1 MGSAAREHQLS
12 DSDDR
17 WASRESALLLPLVSG
32 CKVPKNGE
40 DITLACLAKGPF
52 LDSVRVTTGPESQ
65 AQMEKTTLKTLKILD
80 HTQVSFLSIPW
91 KPELHYC
98 EAIMKDNKRKLHKA
112 IHWPASWE
120 TATSM
125 LTHAP
130 SRTTPKPPGPHLSP
144 QHTQAPSMARVSVP
158 PTSHTQTQAQ
168 EPGCPAD
175 TILRGQFLGCRVG
188 EERNHLR
195 NTGKARPQANLQPH
209 SGRPGSKEGRVCT
222 RESGPPGVSKPPRQD
237 LYPPTP
243 STTPRQECWNH
254 THPPSL
260 YMLRPPLRGPWLQGE
275 AAFTCLVV
283 GDDLQKA
290 HLSWEVAGAPPSEAV
305 EEGPLQEHENGSQSW
320 SSRLVLPISLWAS
333 GANIT
338 CTLSLPSMPSQVV
351 SAAAREHAARAPSSL
366 NVRALTMPRA
376 ASWFLCEVSG
386 FSPPDIL
393 LTWIKDQIEVD
404 PSWFA
409 TAPPM
414 AQPGSGTFQTW
425 SLLRVL
431 APQGP
436 HLPTYTCVVR
446 HEASRKLLNTSW
458 SLDSGLAMTPPA
470 PQSHDESSGD
480 SMDLEDASGLWPT
493 FAALFVLTL
502 LYSGFVTFLKVK

>member
-1 MGSAAREHQLS
+1 MPTKE
-12 DSDDR
+12 
-17 WASRESALLLPLVSG
+17 ESSLLLPLVSG

-65 AQMEKTTLKTLKILD
+65 AQMEKTTLKMLKIPD
-80 HTQVSFLSIPW
+80 HTQVSLLSTPW
-91 KPELHYC
+91 KPGLHYC
-98 EAIMKDNKRKLHKA
+98 EAIRKDNKEKLKKA
-112 IHWPASWE
+112 IHWPGWWP
-120 TATSM
+120 
-125 LTHAP
+125 LT
-130 SRTTPKPPGPHLSP
+130 TKEGPPGPP
-144 QHTQAPSMARVSVP
+144 HTF
-158 PTSHTQTQAQ
+158 TT
-168 EPGCPAD
+168 G
-175 TILRGQFLGCRVG
+175 GGG
-188 EERNHLR
+188 EE
-195 NTGKARPQANLQPH
+195 P
-209 SGRPGSKEGRVCT
+209 PGEH
-222 RESGPPGVSKPPRQD
+222 RESQVA
-237 LYPPTP
+237 LPT
-243 STTPRQECWNH
+243 ECWNH

-305 EEGPLQEHENGSQSW
+305 EERPLQEHENGSQSW

-366 NVRALTMPRA
+366 NVHALTMPRA

-436 HLPTYTCVVR
+436 HPPTYTCVVR

-458 SLDSGLAMTPPA
+458 SLDSDHG
-470 PQSHDESSGD
+470 H
-480 SMDLEDASGLWPT
+480 AS
-493 FAALFVLTL
+493 
-502 LYSGFVTFLKVK
+502 K

>member
-1 MGSAAREHQLS
+1 SS
-12 DSDDR
+12 
-17 WASRESALLLPLVSG
+17 LLLPLVSG

-65 AQMEKTTLKTLKILD
+65 AQMEKTTLKMLKIPD
-80 HTQVSFLSIPW
+80 HTQVSLLSTPW
-91 KPELHYC
+91 KPGLHYC
-98 EAIMKDNKRKLHKA
+98 EAIRKDNKEKLKKA

-120 TATSM
+120 TAISL

-130 SRTTPKPPGPHLSP
+130 SRP
-144 QHTQAPSMARVSVP
+144 QDHTQAPSMARVSVP

-168 EPGCPAD
+168 EPGCPVD
-175 TILRGQFLGCRVG
+175 TILR
-188 EERNHLR
+188 
-195 NTGKARPQANLQPH
+195 
-209 SGRPGSKEGRVCT
+209 
-222 RESGPPGVSKPPRQD
+222 
-237 LYPPTP
+237 
-243 STTPRQECWNH
+243 ECWNH

-305 EEGPLQEHENGSQSW
+305 EERPLQEHENGSQSW

-366 NVRALTMPRA
+366 NVHALTMPRA

-436 HLPTYTCVVR
+436 HPPTYTCVVR

-458 SLDSGLAMTPPA
+458 SLDSGLTMTPPA